1 MGVDDRAGYLA
12 LHPGLTERLAAR
24 TMMCGGVNYGY

>member
-1 MGVDDRAGYLA
+1 MRVQDRAEYLA

-24 TMMCGGVNYGY
+24 AMMCEGVNYGY